1 MLIRKKNIA
10 LIIFITLIIITF
22 ISVNISVRLL
32 GSELKADMTSNKRY
46 SLSPASKDIIAT
58 ITSPVQIRVYLSSAL
73 TQENPSYA
81 SYAQFV
87 VRFLKKYQLQAG
99 RDKIKLEIIDPRPYS
114 SEEDDAKK
122 IGIKP
127 FPDASGQ
134 SNLYFGAIISN
145 TFGKSAIIP
154 NFIPSRSGYLETDIS
169 RILSKLTNGNLK
181 NIGLIT
187 PQLPLITKAY
197 GQSVPNWAIVAQIQ
211 NDYNIIELNDR
222 ISQIPNNIDVL
233 VLINPQRQSPLLTYA
248 LDQYLLRGGN
258 ILIINDIFSEKQ
270 ASLKGTLNASS
281 ADMNKLFQNW
291 GFSLPNDTIVGD
303 RNLGEL
309 TLISN
314 SNGQQTKNFPYWLQL
329 EEKQINQ
336 SHHATHGLTHIRLK
350 TSGIITPKEDNP
362 QIKFTPLLTTTNKAN
377 LVEKSSFTQN
387 NQTQL
392 ESLFRDGDTQY
403 VLAAEIE
410 GKFPSLFAQNIMAG
424 TKYEKQMP
432 TFLPYSIAQ
441 GKIIVLADSDFLVA
455 ENWADT
461 SETMNNPVYGLAPLY
476 DNGTLILRFL
486 DYLTGKNSLLGINN
500 KHPLNTKTV
509 GENIYIKTF
518 NKYAETYNQ
527 ALTELNQRQ
536 AWEKTQNITP
546 LNSTATPLTAQQL
559 QAMETNAQRIK
570 DLQKEINKIT
580 YQIKEENAQKIN
592 EIIRLNI
599 IYIPLVTI
607 LFILCIYIISRRRS
621 NKRVEEIANELQSN

>member
-22 ISVNISVRLL
+22 ISVNVSVRLL

-145 TFGKSAIIP
+145 TLGKSAIIP

-233 VLINPQRQSPLLTYA
+233 VLINPQ
-248 LDQYLLRGGN
+248 
-258 ILIINDIFSEKQ
+258 
-270 ASLKGTLNASS
+270 
-281 ADMNKLFQNW
+281 
-291 GFSLPNDTIVGD
+291 
-303 RNLGEL
+303 
-309 TLISN
+309 
-314 SNGQQTKNFPYWLQL
+314 
-329 EEKQINQ
+329 
-336 SHHATHGLTHIRLK
+336 
-350 TSGIITPKEDNP
+350 
-362 QIKFTPLLTTTNKAN
+362 
-377 LVEKSSFTQN
+377 
-387 NQTQL
+387 
-392 ESLFRDGDTQY
+392 
-403 VLAAEIE
+403 
-410 GKFPSLFAQNIMAG
+410 
-424 TKYEKQMP
+424 
-432 TFLPYSIAQ
+432 
-441 GKIIVLADSDFLVA
+441 
-455 ENWADT
+455 
-461 SETMNNPVYGLAPLY
+461 
-476 DNGTLILRFL
+476 
-486 DYLTGKNSLLGINN
+486 
-500 KHPLNTKTV
+500 
-509 GENIYIKTF
+509 IY
-518 NKYAETYNQ
+518 
-527 ALTELNQRQ
+527 
-536 AWEKTQNITP
+536 
-546 LNSTATPLTAQQL
+546 
-559 QAMETNAQRIK
+559 
-570 DLQKEINKIT
+570 
-580 YQIKEENAQKIN
+580 
-592 EIIRLNI
+592 
-599 IYIPLVTI
+599 
-607 LFILCIYIISRRRS
+607 
-621 NKRVEEIANELQSN
+621 